1 MTKRASHKWTPQ
13 DEAAIRDLVDRGFY
27 LRRIALRL
35 RRSESSIKVRAHIL
49 HIKIKPTPRYRMKFD
64 TRANGYRDAHN

>member
-1 MTKRASHKWTPQ
+1 MQKRASHKWTPE
-13 DEAAIRDLVDRGFY
+13 DELALRELAEKGFH

-64 TRANGYRDAHN
+64 PHAVNYRVAHN

>member
-1 MTKRASHKWTPQ
+1 MPKRASHKWTTE
-13 DEAAIRDLVDRGFY
+13 DEVELRELVEKGFY

-64 TRANGYRDAHN
+64 TRANGYRDARN